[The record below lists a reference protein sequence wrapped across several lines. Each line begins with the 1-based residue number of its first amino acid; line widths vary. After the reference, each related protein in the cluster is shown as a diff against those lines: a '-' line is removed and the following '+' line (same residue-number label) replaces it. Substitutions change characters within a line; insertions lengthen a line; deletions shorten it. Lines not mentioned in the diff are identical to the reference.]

1 LLWFILALSSAVL
14 SAAAAVTQKKVL
26 FRLDALDFSVRLA
39 QLTLLLSLPLFFL
52 IDLHALPVAAIAVLF
67 GKTLLGA
74 LAFLCVMQA
83 IKTHELSAA
92 LPLMVLT
99 PGLVALTAFVALG
112 EALSLLEIGGMA
124 LLLAGT
130 YLLEMR
136 AGAPLL
142 RPFTVFFTS
151 RTHMPIVAAL
161 LLFTAT
167 AVLDRYLLTDLRL
180 RPLPM
185 LAFQNLFLALHLT
198 VIALVM
204 KRPAQPWR
212 ERGRVAYPA
221 LILLVAVCTLG
232 YRFAQIEAVALA
244 PVALVLAVKRV
255 SVLLAAMFG
264 GSLFRE
270 RDLGRKAVAIV
281 LLLTGAACILHWW

>member
-1 LLWFILALSSAVL
+1 MLWFVFALSSAVL

-39 QLTLLLSLPLFFL
+39 QLTLLLSLPLFFF
-52 IDLHALPVAAIAVLF
+52 IDVAAIPPVALAVLF

-99 PGLVALTAFVALG
+99 PGLVALTAFLALG
-112 EALSLLEIGGMA
+112 EALSAVELAGMA
-124 LLLAGT
+124 LLLVGT

-136 AGAPLL
+136 GGAPLL

-151 RTHMPIVAAL
+151 RKHLPIVAAL

-167 AVLDRYLLTDLRL
+167 AVLDRYLLTDLAL

-198 VIALVM
+198 VIAAVLR
-204 KRPAQPWR
+204 RPALPWL
-212 ERGRVAYPA
+212 RGSAVAHPL
-221 LILLVAVCTLG
+221 LILLVGICTLG

-255 SVLLAAMFG
+255 SVFLAAMFG
-264 GSLFRE
+264 GSLFGE
-270 RDLGRKAVAIV
+270 QDLGRKAVAI
-281 LLLTGAACILHWW
+281 LLLLAGATCIVHWW